1 VPSCASRRGRL
12 TPLEYNTSISCRKLT
27 RATKSCCRHSLT
39 ICAINY
45 SCRASELGGLLNFP
59 RYIIYMSN
67 YALFRRSLCLEL
79 TSWAYP
85 AINVNSCL
93 QALTKDISTSADIAP
108 SALETTIFYCF
119 IGSISELTYYLLL
132 IINLV
137 DRRRPGLSR
146 CERPPFSSYID
157 STLDDTSISWTTLN
171 IHDWLNDWLTDWLSD
186 WLIDWHRWASGSSP
200 VAQEVRRRPVLG
212 GVASSR
218 RRRQHAASHVR
229 RQPSADSRRCTF
241 SVRITASSPFIN
253 YRYERKRFPDI
264 FCISRSRR
272 VCCVV
277 YVSVSVWLS
286 DILMS
291 CAKTDEPIE
300 MPFGIWSRVGTTNQ
314 ALGGGPDPP
323 RIPLGNNAI
332 LRCGLSSEF
341 LTICVTDVFVKVT
354 V

>member
-1 VPSCASRRGRL
+1 
-12 TPLEYNTSISCRKLT
+12 
-27 RATKSCCRHSLT
+27 
-39 ICAINY
+39 
-45 SCRASELGGLLNFP
+45 
-59 RYIIYMSN
+59 MSN
-67 YALFRRSLCLEL
+67 YYALFRRSLCLEL

-93 QALTKDISTSADIAP
+93 QALTKDISTPADIAP

-119 IGSISELTYYLLL
+119 MGSISELTYYLLL

-146 CERPPFSSYID
+146 CERPPFSSYTD

-186 WLIDWHRWASGSSP
+186 WLIDWLIDTGGPQEARLLRKKFVDDQYLVASRP
-200 VAQEVRRRPVLG
+200 VADDGNTLPVTFGVSLLQIRDVVRSQSVLLHYLH
-212 GVASSR
+212 SSTIDMNEN
-218 RRRQHAASHVR
+218 VFL
-229 RQPSADSRRCTF
+229 TF
-241 SVRITASSPFIN
+241 SALLG
-253 YRYERKRFPDI
+253 
-264 FCISRSRR
+264 R
-272 VCCVV
+272 VACVV
-277 YVSVSVWLS
+277 WSMCLCLSVCLS

-300 MPFGIWSRVGTTNQ
+300 MPFGMWSRVGPTNQ

-323 RIPLGNNAI
+323 RIPLGNSAI

-341 LTICVTDVFVKVT
+341 LTICVTNVFVKVT